1 MIVTVDEVK
10 THLRIQHD
18 EEDDYI
24 AGLIAQAQTAAED
37 YCRVSFEPEPDEEG
51 NVCEVP
57 QPVRLAVILM
67 TSFYYENRDI
77 PDMTTYKA
85 TRGQKKS
92 LAFSTLRLF
101 GGSNFD
107 CNKNH

>member
-37 YCRVSFEPEPDEEG
+37 YCRVSFEPAARPPGRHPHDQLLLREPGHSRHDHLQGHAHGLRQPAVPLPRPGED
-51 NVCEVP
+51 VLMEV
-57 QPVRLAVILM
+57 RCLARI
-67 TSFYYENRDI
+67 
-77 PDMTTYKA
+77 
-85 TRGQKKS
+85 QK
-92 LAFSTLRLF
+92 L
-101 GGSNFD
+101 
-107 CNKNH
+107 